1 MTSKGLPN
9 IFQESTLFSANN
21 GMQKSNFCQKATLTF
36 CVQAYFRKW
45 FSSLWNLIGTI
56 PKWQLL
62 WTVLASF
69 VSWHKCRYLYGLSC
83 LNYNSSVLEIHLNIL
98 LYLNNYISEFF
109 WKTVAPNHI
118 MNHQMYEKLIMFFF
132 FLIVIEMNRCWQWLN
147 WQIPRTEAVLLMAC
161 IKMLNYLR

>member
-9 IFQESTLFSANN
+9 IFQESTLFSAKN
-21 GMQKSNFCQKATLTF
+21 GMQKSNFCQKATVTF
-36 CVQAYFRKW
+36 CVQAYFMKW
-45 FSSLWNLIGTI
+45 FSSLCNLIGTI

-98 LYLNNYISEFF
+98 LYLNNYISD
-109 WKTVAPNHI
+109 
-118 MNHQMYEKLIMFFF
+118 FF
-132 FLIVIEMNRCWQWLN
+132 FLKNSGTKSYYESSSVWKINLFFLFLFSSYRNEPML
-147 WQIPRTEAVLLMAC
+147 AVVKLANSEGWGSITNGLHNKC
-161 IKMLNYLR
+161 